1 MTRTST
7 TILGALALAL
17 FAFIVLYERKTLTTS
32 ELRGAQ
38 NQLLER
44 FVRSRVDGVEI
55 ERNGELAAKLRR
67 EREGDE
73 DMLGTWRIVAPFE
86 AAADDDAVSSLLGAI
101 QYAAARRTLEDASA
115 EDRTR
120 YGLDEPRVVARFE
133 VANERIE
140 VRFGGDDPTGAG
152 VYMATGDLVHVVGRD
167 VFEAL
172 DRDAGAFR
180 SKRLVEEGVLAAKS
194 VRVVRGE
201 ATTELSR
208 TETGWRVTVEEG
220 AVLAASAKVE
230 ELLSAFNDL
239 EAESFVSDVALGD
252 AFLRVEATTDREG
265 RDETNVLVVGAP
277 CGDRGEERLARVD
290 DGAIACVLTSR
301 LDPLLGDP
309 SALRE
314 DRPST
319 ISDLEVA
326 SMTLALDGTTLRIT
340 RDSGAWKFAL
350 EGGGRTAEGEADDE
364 AFAAWLREIR
374 QARATSFA
382 PIAQLEPYG
391 LTRPRGRLELTDTEG
406 ARETLE
412 IGAAS
417 TEGLFVRRADE
428 PQVMVL
434 PIAAEALL
442 VPSTLRLRATRLW
455 EHAEREV
462 RRVVIARGRAREVLE
477 RDERGLSIVEPLRV
491 RADRDRS
498 ERLARA
504 LARLAPSR
512 VVTITDENVA
522 RARGEW
528 LARAIERWDELR
540 IVVAP
545 GEPSKTLATVS
556 RIWDTALGAGLDRNA
571 LVLAFGG
578 GVVGDLGGFAAST
591 LLRGVRCVQIPTSLL
606 AMVDSSVGGKT
617 GFDHPTGK
625 NLLGSFFQPSRVLI
639 DLEHLTTLPE
649 RERAAG
655 LAEVVKIALVRD
667 APLHAF
673 LEAYAEPIARG
684 ERGALREMVRRA
696 VVAKM
701 RVVREDETEAGV
713 RALLNLG
720 HTIGHA
726 LETHGGYA
734 RWLHGEAVAIGTV
747 LELAATERWGLTPR
761 GTSARARALLSRF
774 GLPVEVDAGELAGA
788 WPFVASDKKRA
799 GDAVKLPIVEDV
811 GRARVEKIPLA
822 ELRAYFLSAA

>member
-55 ERNGELAAKLRR
+55 ERGGELAAKLRR

-101 QYAAARRTLEDASA
+101 QYAAARRTLEDPSA

-120 YGLDEPRVVARFE
+120 FGLDEPRVVARFE
-133 VANERIE
+133 VANEVLE

-152 VYMATGDLVHVVGRD
+152 VYMATDELVHVVGRD

-194 VRVVRGE
+194 VRVIRGE

-208 TETGWRVTVEEG
+208 TETGWRVAIEGG
-220 AVLAASAKVE
+220 AVLAAAAKVE

-239 EAESFVSDVALGD
+239 EAESFVSDAALGD
-252 AFLRVEATTDREG
+252 TFLRVEATTEREG
-265 RDETNVLVVGAP
+265 REETNVLVVGAP
-277 CGDRGEERLARVD
+277 CGDRGEERHAQVD

-309 SALRE
+309 NALRE

-340 RDSGAWKFAL
+340 RDAGAWKFAL
-350 EGGGRTAEGEADDE
+350 ESGGRTAEGEADDE
-364 AFAAWLREIR
+364 AFASWLREIR

-382 PIAQLEPYG
+382 PIAQLERYG

-406 ARETLE
+406 SREVLE

-455 EHAEREV
+455 EHAERDV

-477 RDERGLSIVEPLRV
+477 RDDRGLTVVEPLRL

-498 ERLARA
+498 ERLTRA
-504 LARLAPSR
+504 LARLDVTRFAAESATSEHGLAAPR
-512 VVTITDENVA
+512 FVIEVTIDPEEGEPFTKTVRVGAATEGGAFAQIEGDSVVVLLPEELVGELADTFVDRSFLATPLREVESVRVLVEGRERTLAWNGTVFSEGGEPLERGLSERLASAIEGLRATRVGPYAPAAVA
-522 RARGEW
+522 DGLTPPRARV
-528 LARAIERWDELR
+528 
-540 IVVAP
+540 IV
-545 GEPSKTLATVS
+545 T
-556 RIWDTALGAGLDRNA
+556 RGAGAEPRELE
-571 LVLAFGG
+571 
-578 GVVGDLGGFAAST
+578 
-591 LLRGVRCVQIPTSLL
+591 VRIG
-606 AMVDSSVGGKT
+606 A
-617 GFDHPTGK
+617 PTG
-625 NLLGSFFQPSRVLI
+625 V
-639 DLEHLTTLPE
+639 
-649 RERAAG
+649 
-655 LAEVVKIALVRD
+655 
-667 APLHAF
+667 
-673 LEAYAEPIARG
+673 EATAH
-684 ERGALREMVRRA
+684 VRRA
-696 VVAKM
+696 DLEVGATVA
-701 RVVREDETEAGV
+701 ES
-713 RALLNLG
+713 AL
-720 HTIGHA
+720 A
-726 LETHGGYA
+726 PFF
-734 RWLHGEAVAIGTV
+734 
-747 LELAATERWGLTPR
+747 EL
-761 GTSARARALLSRF
+761 
-774 GLPVEVDAGELAGA
+774 
-788 WPFVASDKKRA
+788 
-799 GDAVKLPIVEDV
+799 
-811 GRARVEKIPLA
+811 
-822 ELRAYFLSAA
+822 

>member
-55 ERNGELAAKLRR
+55 ERSGELAAKLRR

-101 QYAAARRTLEDASA
+101 QYAAARRTLEDPSA

-120 YGLDEPRVVARFE
+120 FGLDEPRVVARFE
-133 VANERIE
+133 VANEVLE

-152 VYMATGDLVHVVGRD
+152 VYMATDELVHVVGRD

-201 ATTELSR
+201 TTTELSR
-208 TETGWRVTVEEG
+208 TETGWRVGIEGG
-220 AVLAASAKVE
+220 AVLAAAAKVE

-239 EAESFVSDVALGD
+239 EAESFVSDATLGD
-252 AFLRVEATTDREG
+252 TFLRVEATTEREG
-265 RDETNVLVVGAP
+265 REETNVLVVGAP
-277 CGDRGEERLARVD
+277 CGDRDEERHAQVD

-326 SMTLALDGTTLRIT
+326 SMTLALDGTTLRVT
-340 RDSGAWKFAL
+340 RDAGAWKFAL
-350 EGGGRTAEGEADDE
+350 ESGGRTAEGEADDE
-364 AFAAWLREIR
+364 AFASWLREIR

-406 ARETLE
+406 AREVLE

-455 EHAEREV
+455 ERAERDV

-477 RDERGLSIVEPLRV
+477 RDERGLSVVEPIRV

-498 ERLARA
+498 ERLARG
-504 LARLAPSR
+504 LARLDVTRFAAESPTSEHELAAPR
-512 VVTITDENVA
+512 FVIEVTIDPEEGGSGEGQTVLTKTVRVGAATDGGAFGQVEGDAVVFVLPEELVGELADTFVDRSFLATPLREVESVRVTLEGRERNLAWNGTVFSEGGEPLERGLSERLASAIEGLRATRVGPYAPAAVA
-522 RARGEW
+522 DGLTPPRARV
-528 LARAIERWDELR
+528 
-540 IVVAP
+540 IV
-545 GEPSKTLATVS
+545 T
-556 RIWDTALGAGLDRNA
+556 RGAGAEPRE
-571 LVLAFGG
+571 VE
-578 GVVGDLGGFAAST
+578 
-591 LLRGVRCVQIPTSLL
+591 VRIG
-606 AMVDSSVGGKT
+606 A
-617 GFDHPTGK
+617 PTG
-625 NLLGSFFQPSRVLI
+625 V
-639 DLEHLTTLPE
+639 EATT
-649 RERAAG
+649 
-655 LAEVVKIALVRD
+655 
-667 APLHAF
+667 H
-673 LEAYAEPIARG
+673 
-684 ERGALREMVRRA
+684 VRRA
-696 VVAKM
+696 DLEVGATVA
-701 RVVREDETEAGV
+701 ES
-713 RALLNLG
+713 AL
-720 HTIGHA
+720 A
-726 LETHGGYA
+726 PFF
-734 RWLHGEAVAIGTV
+734 
-747 LELAATERWGLTPR
+747 EL
-761 GTSARARALLSRF
+761 
-774 GLPVEVDAGELAGA
+774 
-788 WPFVASDKKRA
+788 
-799 GDAVKLPIVEDV
+799 
-811 GRARVEKIPLA
+811 
-822 ELRAYFLSAA
+822 

>member
-101 QYAAARRTLEDASA
+101 QYAAARRTLEDPSA

-120 YGLDEPRVVARFE
+120 FGLDEPRVVARFE
-133 VANERIE
+133 VADEVIE
-140 VRFGGDDPTGAG
+140 VRFGSDDPTGAG
-152 VYMATGDLVHVVGRD
+152 VYMATDDLVHVVGRD

-180 SKRLVEEGVLAAKS
+180 SKRLVEQGVLAAKS
-194 VRVVRGE
+194 VRVIRGE
-201 ATTELSR
+201 TATELSR
-208 TETGWRVTVEEG
+208 TETGWRVTIEGG

-239 EAESFVSDVALGD
+239 EAESFESDVALGET
-252 AFLRVEATTDREG
+252 FLRVEATTDREG
-265 RDETNVLVVGAP
+265 REETNVLVVGAP
-277 CGDRGEERLARVD
+277 CGDRGEERYAQVD

-301 LDPLLGDP
+301 LDPLLADP
-309 SALRE
+309 NALRE

-350 EGGGRTAEGEADDE
+350 EGGGRSAEGEADDE

-406 ARETLE
+406 TREVLE

-417 TEGLFVRRADE
+417 TEGLFVRRAEE

-477 RDERGLSIVEPLRV
+477 RDDRGLTIVEPLRV

-498 ERLARA
+498 ERLTRA
-504 LARLAPSR
+504 LARLD
-512 VVTITDENVA
+512 VTRFVA
-522 RARGEW
+522 E
-528 LARAIERWDELR
+528 
-540 IVVAP
+540 
-545 GEPSKTLATVS
+545 S
-556 RIWDTALGAGLDRNA
+556 
-571 LVLAFGG
+571 
-578 GVVGDLGGFAAST
+578 AS
-591 LLRGVRCVQIPTSLL
+591 S
-606 AMVDSSVGGKT
+606 
-617 GFDHPTGK
+617 
-625 NLLGSFFQPSRVLI
+625 
-639 DLEHLTTLPE
+639 EH
-649 RERAAG
+649 G
-655 LAEVVKIALVRD
+655 LAAPRFVIEVTLD
-667 APLHAF
+667 P
-673 LEAYAEPIARG
+673 EEGEPIAKTVRVG
-684 ERGALREMVRRA
+684 AATDGGAFGQVEGDAVVVVLPEELVGELTDTFVDRSFLATPLREVESVRVVLDGRERTLAWNGTVFSEGGEPLERGLSERLASAIEGLRATRVGPYGPAAVADGLAPPRARVLVTRGAGAEPRELEVRIGAPTGVESTAHVRRA
-696 VVAKM
+696 DLEVGATVA
-701 RVVREDETEAGV
+701 ES
-713 RALLNLG
+713 AL
-720 HTIGHA
+720 A
-726 LETHGGYA
+726 PFF
-734 RWLHGEAVAIGTV
+734 
-747 LELAATERWGLTPR
+747 EL
-761 GTSARARALLSRF
+761 
-774 GLPVEVDAGELAGA
+774 
-788 WPFVASDKKRA
+788 
-799 GDAVKLPIVEDV
+799 
-811 GRARVEKIPLA
+811 
-822 ELRAYFLSAA
+822 

>member
-55 ERNGELAAKLRR
+55 ERGGELAAKLRR

-101 QYAAARRTLEDASA
+101 QYAAARRTLEDPSA

-120 YGLDEPRVVARFE
+120 FGLDEPRVVARFE
-133 VANERIE
+133 VANEVLE

-152 VYMATGDLVHVVGRD
+152 VYMATDELVHVVGRD

-194 VRVVRGE
+194 VRVIRGE

-208 TETGWRVTVEEG
+208 TETGWRVAIEGG
-220 AVLAASAKVE
+220 AVLAAAAKVE

-239 EAESFVSDVALGD
+239 EAESFVSDAALGD
-252 AFLRVEATTDREG
+252 TFLRVEATTEREG
-265 RDETNVLVVGAP
+265 REETNVLVVGAP
-277 CGDRGEERLARVD
+277 CGDRGEERHAQVD

-309 SALRE
+309 NALRE

-340 RDSGAWKFAL
+340 RDAGAWKFAL
-350 EGGGRTAEGEADDE
+350 ESGGRTAEGEADDE
-364 AFAAWLREIR
+364 AFASWLREIR

-406 ARETLE
+406 SREVLE

-455 EHAEREV
+455 EHAERDV

-477 RDERGLSIVEPLRV
+477 RDDRGLTVVEPLRL

-504 LARLAPSR
+504 LARLDVTRFAAESATSEHGLAAPR
-512 VVTITDENVA
+512 FVIEVTIDPEEGEPFTKTVRVGAATEGGAFAQIEGDSVVVLLPEELVGELADTFVDRSFLATPLREVESVRVLVEGRERTLAWNGTVFSEGGEPLERGLSERLASAIEGLRATRVGPYAPAAVA
-522 RARGEW
+522 DGLTPPRARV
-528 LARAIERWDELR
+528 
-540 IVVAP
+540 IV
-545 GEPSKTLATVS
+545 T
-556 RIWDTALGAGLDRNA
+556 RGAGAEPRELE
-571 LVLAFGG
+571 
-578 GVVGDLGGFAAST
+578 
-591 LLRGVRCVQIPTSLL
+591 VRIG
-606 AMVDSSVGGKT
+606 A
-617 GFDHPTGK
+617 PTG
-625 NLLGSFFQPSRVLI
+625 V
-639 DLEHLTTLPE
+639 
-649 RERAAG
+649 
-655 LAEVVKIALVRD
+655 
-667 APLHAF
+667 
-673 LEAYAEPIARG
+673 EATAH
-684 ERGALREMVRRA
+684 VRRA
-696 VVAKM
+696 DLEVGATVA
-701 RVVREDETEAGV
+701 ES
-713 RALLNLG
+713 AL
-720 HTIGHA
+720 A
-726 LETHGGYA
+726 PFF
-734 RWLHGEAVAIGTV
+734 
-747 LELAATERWGLTPR
+747 EL
-761 GTSARARALLSRF
+761 
-774 GLPVEVDAGELAGA
+774 
-788 WPFVASDKKRA
+788 
-799 GDAVKLPIVEDV
+799 
-811 GRARVEKIPLA
+811 
-822 ELRAYFLSAA
+822 

>member
-55 ERNGELAAKLRR
+55 ERGGELAAKLRR

-101 QYAAARRTLEDASA
+101 QYAAARRTLEDPSA

-120 YGLDEPRVVARFE
+120 FGLDEPRVVARFE
-133 VANERIE
+133 VANEVLE

-152 VYMATGDLVHVVGRD
+152 VYMATDELVHVVGRD

-194 VRVVRGE
+194 VRVIRGE

-208 TETGWRVTVEEG
+208 TETGWRVAIEGG
-220 AVLAASAKVE
+220 AVLAAAAKVE

-239 EAESFVSDVALGD
+239 EAESFVSDAALGD
-252 AFLRVEATTDREG
+252 TFLRVEATTEREG
-265 RDETNVLVVGAP
+265 REETNVLVVGAP
-277 CGDRGEERLARVD
+277 CGDRGEERHAQVD

-309 SALRE
+309 NALRE

-340 RDSGAWKFAL
+340 RDAGAWKFAL
-350 EGGGRTAEGEADDE
+350 ESGGRTAEGEADDE
-364 AFAAWLREIR
+364 AFASWLREIR

-406 ARETLE
+406 SREVLE

-442 VPSTLRLRATRLW
+442 VPSTMRLRATRLW
-455 EHAEREV
+455 EHAERDV

-477 RDERGLSIVEPLRV
+477 RDDRGLTVVEPLRL

-498 ERLARA
+498 ERLTRA
-504 LARLAPSR
+504 LARLDVTRFAAESATSEHGLAAPR
-512 VVTITDENVA
+512 FVIEVTIDPEEGEPFTKTVRVGAATEGGAFAQIEGDSVVVLLPEELVGELADTFVDRSFLATPLREVESVRVLVEGRERTLAWNGTVFSEGGEPLERGLSERLASAIEGLRATRVGPYAPAAVA
-522 RARGEW
+522 DGLTPPRARV
-528 LARAIERWDELR
+528 
-540 IVVAP
+540 IV
-545 GEPSKTLATVS
+545 T
-556 RIWDTALGAGLDRNA
+556 RGAGAEPRELE
-571 LVLAFGG
+571 
-578 GVVGDLGGFAAST
+578 
-591 LLRGVRCVQIPTSLL
+591 VRIG
-606 AMVDSSVGGKT
+606 A
-617 GFDHPTGK
+617 PTG
-625 NLLGSFFQPSRVLI
+625 V
-639 DLEHLTTLPE
+639 
-649 RERAAG
+649 
-655 LAEVVKIALVRD
+655 
-667 APLHAF
+667 
-673 LEAYAEPIARG
+673 EATAH
-684 ERGALREMVRRA
+684 VRRA
-696 VVAKM
+696 DLEVGATVA
-701 RVVREDETEAGV
+701 ES
-713 RALLNLG
+713 AL
-720 HTIGHA
+720 A
-726 LETHGGYA
+726 PFF
-734 RWLHGEAVAIGTV
+734 
-747 LELAATERWGLTPR
+747 EL
-761 GTSARARALLSRF
+761 
-774 GLPVEVDAGELAGA
+774 
-788 WPFVASDKKRA
+788 
-799 GDAVKLPIVEDV
+799 
-811 GRARVEKIPLA
+811 
-822 ELRAYFLSAA
+822 

>member
-55 ERNGELAAKLRR
+55 ERGGELAAKLRR

-101 QYAAARRTLEDASA
+101 QYAAARRTLEDPSA

-120 YGLDEPRVVARFE
+120 FGLDEPRVVARFE
-133 VANERIE
+133 VANEVLE

-152 VYMATGDLVHVVGRD
+152 VYMATDDLVHVVGRD

-180 SKRLVEEGVLAAKS
+180 SKRLVEQGVLAAKS
-194 VRVVRGE
+194 VRVIRDE
-201 ATTELSR
+201 ATTMLTR
-208 TETGWRVTVEEG
+208 TETGWRVGIEG
-220 AVLAASAKVE
+220 GGSAAGSGVLAAAAKVE

-252 AFLRVEATTDREG
+252 TFLRVEATTEREG
-265 RDETNVLVVGAP
+265 REETNVLVVGAP
-277 CGDRGEERLARVD
+277 CGERGEERYAQVD
-290 DGAIACVLTSR
+290 DGAIGCVLTSR
-301 LDPLLGDP
+301 LDPLLADP
-309 SALRE
+309 NALRE

-350 EGGGRTAEGEADDE
+350 EGGGRNAEGEADDE

-406 ARETLE
+406 AREVLE

-455 EHAEREV
+455 EHAERDV
-462 RRVVIARGRAREVLE
+462 RRVVVARGRSREVLE

-498 ERLARA
+498 ERLTRA
-504 LARLAPSR
+504 LARLDVTRFAAESPTSEHGLAAPR
-512 VVTITDENVA
+512 FVIEVTIDPE
-522 RARGEW
+522 E
-528 LARAIERWDELR
+528 
-540 IVVAP
+540 
-545 GEPSKTLATVS
+545 GEPITKTVRVGAATEGGAFGQVEGDSVVVVLPEELVGELADTFVDRSFLAT
-556 RIWDTALGAGLDRNA
+556 
-571 LVLAFGG
+571 
-578 GVVGDLGGFAAST
+578 
-591 LLRGVRCVQIPTSLL
+591 
-606 AMVDSSVGGKT
+606 
-617 GFDHPTGK
+617 
-625 NLLGSFFQPSRVLI
+625 
-639 DLEHLTTLPE
+639 
-649 RERAAG
+649 
-655 LAEVVKIALVRD
+655 
-667 APLHAF
+667 
-673 LEAYAEPIARG
+673 
-684 ERGALREMVRRA
+684 ALREVESVRVMVEGRERTLAWNGTVFSEGGEPLERGLSERLASAIEGLRATRVGPYAAAAVADGLTPPRARVIVTRGAGAEPRELEVRIGAPTGVESTVHVRRA
-696 VVAKM
+696 DLEVGATVA
-701 RVVREDETEAGV
+701 ES
-713 RALLNLG
+713 AL
-720 HTIGHA
+720 A
-726 LETHGGYA
+726 PFF
-734 RWLHGEAVAIGTV
+734 
-747 LELAATERWGLTPR
+747 EL
-761 GTSARARALLSRF
+761 
-774 GLPVEVDAGELAGA
+774 
-788 WPFVASDKKRA
+788 
-799 GDAVKLPIVEDV
+799 
-811 GRARVEKIPLA
+811 
-822 ELRAYFLSAA
+822 